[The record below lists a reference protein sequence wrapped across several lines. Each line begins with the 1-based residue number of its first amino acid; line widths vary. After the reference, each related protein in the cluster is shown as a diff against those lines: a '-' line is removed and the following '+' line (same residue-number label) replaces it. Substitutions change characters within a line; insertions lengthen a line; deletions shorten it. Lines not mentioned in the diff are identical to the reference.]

1 MRNVLMLV
9 VGLLVAGPAR
19 AEPVR
24 FPGPE
29 GITLQGELFHPEGA
43 AHGPAVV
50 ALHGCGGPFASRD
63 AMWRKILTD
72 AGHVVLF
79 PNSFASRGL
88 GSQCRETKR
97 VATASGL
104 RRQDAIAAAQYLAAT
119 EPSAREGVVLL
130 GWSDGGSTVLA
141 TASAGRADL
150 PAGLFRRFI
159 AFYPGCRGFAASA
172 TWAPAAPLSI
182 LQGEADDWTPFAPC
196 RDLASRA
203 PGVSLTGFPG
213 AYHDFDA
220 PVPIRVQHN
229 IPTSQNPDHSVHA
242 GGDDAARAE
251 AVRQVLALLAQR

>member
-1 MRNVLMLV
+1 MRNVLMILV
-9 VGLLVAGPAR
+9 LLAAGAAR
-19 AEPVR
+19 AEPVY

-29 GITLQGELFHPEGA
+29 GITLQGEVFRPEGEPR
-43 AHGPAVV
+43 GPAVV
-50 ALHGCGGPFASRD
+50 ALHGCGGPFPSRD

-119 EPSAREGVVLL
+119 EPSAKAGVVML

-150 PAGLFRRFI
+150 PAGLIRRFI
-159 AFYPGCRGFAASA
+159 AFYPGCRGFAASS
-172 TWAPAAPLSI
+172 TWAPAAPLAI
-182 LQGEADDWTPFAPC
+182 LQGEADDWTPIAPC
-196 RDLASRA
+196 QELASRA

-220 PVPIRVQHN
+220 PVPIRVMQN
-229 IPTSQNPDHSVHA
+229 IPTSQNADHSVHV

-251 AVRQVLALLAQR
+251 AIRRVLALVAQR